1 MIKCMNE
8 EQMLRYLAGYI
19 DGDGCFRVNMTTQ
32 KSGTIVYE
40 RSITVTSTCKDSINF
55 LKTFLGGNVTSQQ
68 KKGNRK
74 KTYTWTVKSKL
85 SYLIALKIKNFL
97 ICKRNQCELYIKYC
111 ENLSKT
117 NYQKVSIQNIEERN
131 DLIYRIREDIHDCD
145 LLSKEQIQELKK
157 YPMIIE
163 PSIDDYFYLS
173 GLIDAE
179 GCFRI
184 VKRFR
189 KSSNSFIYN
198 TELAIGNVKFSI
210 IEWLFHRFGGSLT
223 FKLKNFPSRNFA
235 CWSIHSKSLVPIIK
249 NVKDFLIVKKKVCQE
264 LINFQNTVLKN
275 GGKRSSV
282 RFKELF
288 KSICKERD
296 LIIERVHI
304 LNHRGK

>member
-8 EQMLRYLAGYI
+8 EQKLRYLAGYI
-19 DGDGCFRVNMTTQ
+19 DGDGCFRVNITTQ

-40 RSITVTSTCKDSINF
+40 RSITVTSTCKESIIFFKNIF
-55 LKTFLGGNVTSQQ
+55 GGYITSEQ
-68 KKGNRK
+68 KQGNRR
-74 KTYTWTVKSKL
+74 KTYTWAVKNKL
-85 SYLIALKIKNFL
+85 SYLVAVKIRNFL

-111 ENLSKT
+111 ENLFRT
-117 NYQKVSIQNIEERN
+117 NYQKISIQNIVERN
-131 DLIYRIREDIHDCD
+131 NLVNQIKENIHDFD

-163 PSIDDYFYLS
+163 PSINDYFYLS

-223 FKLKNFPSRNFA
+223 FTQKKSPSRNFA
-235 CWSIHSKSLVPIIK
+235 CWSIHSKALIPIIK

-264 LINFQNTVLKN
+264 LINFQNTILKN
-275 GGKRSSV
+275 GGKRSSTK
-282 RFKELF
+282 FKELF